1 MLYDRWRKVVRDF
14 SNEIALRD
22 LASGQHWTFAQLDS
36 IAAGS
41 LSHPMGE
48 GQGEGVFPQ
57 GPAIDFITAILRG
70 WKSGAI
76 VCPLEAGQDRPQ
88 FPPPSKSIAH
98 LKITSASTGPARLVA
113 FTADQLAADA
123 QNIIDTMGLRR
134 DWPNLGVISLA
145 HSYGFSNL
153 ITPLLLHGIP
163 LVVANSPLP
172 ESVGAALREMGHAT
186 LAGVPALWRAWSEA
200 GVLSSQNVRLAIS
213 AGAPLPVSLERDIF
227 DRCGIKV
234 RNFYGST
241 ECGGIAYDTTDQPRT
256 DPGYAGLP
264 MKNVELSVADDGC
277 LEVRGDAVGETYWPQ
292 LDARLAHRRF
302 RTTDLAEIVDGA
314 IYLRGRATDVIN
326 IAGRKISPETIE
338 IVLLKHPRVRQCAVF
353 GVPEKDRDR
362 IVACVALKTQQE
374 QTEETKG
381 KISVDPVS
389 SCTAELKQFLLNH
402 LPAWQVPRDFWF
414 VQDLPT
420 DQRGKLPRAVLRER
434 YLVRMTAQ

>member
-1 MLYDRWRKVVRDF
+1 MLYDRWREVVHDF

-22 LASGQHWTFAQLDS
+22 LASGQKWTFAHLDS
-36 IAAGS
+36 LAAVPPSSEGS
-41 LSHPMGE
+41 LSRAM
-48 GQGEGVFPQ
+48 GEGVFPQ
-57 GPAIDFITAILRG
+57 GPAIDFISTILKG
-70 WKSGAI
+70 WKSGAT
-76 VCPLEAGQDRPQ
+76 VCPVEPGQDRPQ
-88 FPPPSKSIAH
+88 FPPPPKNIVH

-123 QNIIDTMGLRR
+123 RNIIDTMGLRR

-172 ESVGAALREMGHAT
+172 ESVGAALREIGNAT
-186 LAGVPALWRAWSEA
+186 LAGVPALWRAWFDA

-234 RNFYGST
+234 HNFYGST
-241 ECGGIAYDTTDQPRT
+241 ECGGIAYDTSDKPRT
-256 DPGYAGLP
+256 DAGYAGLT
-264 MKNVELSVADDGC
+264 MKHVELSVADDGC
-277 LEVRGDAVGETYWPQ
+277 LEVRGDAVGEAYWPQ
-292 LDARLAHRRF
+292 PDDRLAHRRF
-302 RTTDLAEIVDGA
+302 RTTDLAGIVDGGV
-314 IYLRGRATDVIN
+314 YLRGRATDVIN

-338 IVLLKHPRVRQCAVF
+338 TVLLKHPSVRQCVVF
-353 GVPEKDRDR
+353 GVPENDRER
-362 IVACVALKTQQE
+362 IVACVALKTKQE
-374 QTEETKG
+374 QTEEREG
-381 KISVDPVS
+381 KEASVS
-389 SCTAELKQFLLNH
+389 SRATAELKQFLLNH

-420 DQRGKLPRAVLRER
+420 DQRGKLPRASLRAE
-434 YLVRMTAQ
+434 YLKLRT

>member
-1 MLYDRWRKVVRDF
+1 MLYDRWREVVSDF

-22 LASGQHWTFAQLDS
+22 FASGRQWTFAQLDS
-36 IAAGS
+36 LTAAPPSPEGS

-48 GQGEGVFPQ
+48 GQAEGVFPQ
-57 GPAIDFITAILRG
+57 GPAIDFITTILKG

-76 VCPLEAGQDRPQ
+76 VCPLESGQGRPH
-88 FPPPSKSIAH
+88 FPRPAKNIAH

-123 QNIIDTMGLRR
+123 RNIIETMGLRR
-134 DWPNLGVISLA
+134 DWPNVGVISLA

-172 ESVGAALREMGHAT
+172 ESVGAALREIGNAT
-186 LAGVPALWRAWSEA
+186 LAGVPALWRPWFEA

-227 DRCGIKV
+227 DRRGIKV
-234 RNFYGST
+234 HNFYGST
-241 ECGGIAYDTTDQPRT
+241 ECGGIAYDTSDKPRT

-277 LEVRGDAVGETYWPQ
+277 LEVRGDAVGENYWPQ
-292 LDARLAHRRF
+292 PDNRLVHPRF
-302 RTTDLAEIVDGA
+302 RTTDLAEIIDGA

-338 IVLLKHPRVRQCAVF
+338 TVLLKHPSVRQCVVF
-353 GVPEKDRDR
+353 GVPEKDRER
-362 IVACVALKTQQE
+362 IVACVAADPSTADDLKH
-374 QTEETKG
+374 
-381 KISVDPVS
+381 
-389 SCTAELKQFLLNH
+389 FLINH

-414 VQDLPT
+414 VQQLPT

-434 YLVRMTAQ
+434 YLARVTAK

>member
-1 MLYDRWRKVVRDF
+1 MLYDRWREVVRDF

-22 LASGQHWTFAQLDS
+22 VASGRQWTFAELDS
-36 IAAGS
+36 LAAEGR
-41 LSHPMGE
+41 LSHPMGK

-57 GPAIDFITAILRG
+57 GPAIDFITTILRG
-70 WKSGAI
+70 WKSGAT
-76 VCPLEAGQDRPQ
+76 VCPIEPGQNAPQ
-88 FPPPSKSIAH
+88 FPQLPKSIVH
-98 LKITSASTGPARLVA
+98 LKITSASTGLARLVG

-123 QNIIDTMGLRR
+123 RNIIDTMGLRR

-172 ESVGAALREMGHAT
+172 ESVGAALREIGSAT
-186 LAGVPALWRAWSEA
+186 LAGVPALWRAWFEA
-200 GVLSSQNVRLAIS
+200 GVLSSQDVRLAIS

-234 RNFYGST
+234 HNFYGST
-241 ECGGIAYDTTDQPRT
+241 ECGGIAYDTSDKPRT
-256 DPGYAGLP
+256 EPGYAGLP

-277 LEVRGDAVGETYWPQ
+277 LEVRGDAVGETYWPHP
-292 LDARLAHRRF
+292 DDRLTHRRF
-302 RTTDLAEIVDGA
+302 RTTDLAEIVDGGV
-314 IYLRGRATDVIN
+314 YLRGRATDVIN
-326 IAGRKISPETIE
+326 IAGRKISPEAIE
-338 IVLLKHPRVRQCAVF
+338 TVLLKHPSVRQCIVF
-353 GVPEKDRDR
+353 GVPESDRDR

-374 QTEETKG
+374 Q
-381 KISVDPVS
+381 S
-389 SCTAELKQFLLNH
+389 SELKQFLLNH

-434 YLVRMTAQ
+434 YLARVTTE

>member
-1 MLYDRWRKVVRDF
+1 MLYDRWREVVHDF

-22 LASGQHWTFAQLDS
+22 LASGRQWTFAQLDS
-36 IAAGS
+36 LAAVPPSPERS
-41 LSHPMGE
+41 LSHPMGD

-57 GPAIDFITAILRG
+57 GPAIDFITTILKG

-76 VCPLEAGQDRPQ
+76 VCALEPGQDRPQ
-88 FPPPSKSIAH
+88 FPRPPENIAH

-123 QNIIDTMGLRR
+123 RNIIDTMGLRR

-172 ESVGAALREMGHAT
+172 ESVGAALREIGNAT
-186 LAGVPALWRAWSEA
+186 LAGVPALWRAWFEA

-213 AGAPLPVSLERDIF
+213 AGAPLSVSLERDIF

-241 ECGGIAYDTTDQPRT
+241 ECGGIAYDSSDKPRT

-264 MKNVELSVADDGC
+264 MRNVKLSVADDGC
-277 LEVRGDAVGETYWPQ
+277 LEVHGDAVGETYWPQ
-292 LDARLAHRRF
+292 PDDRLAHRRF
-302 RTTDLAEIVDGA
+302 RTTDLAEIVDGGV
-314 IYLRGRATDVIN
+314 YLRGRATDVIN

-338 IVLLKHPRVRQCAVF
+338 TVLLKHPSVRSCVVF
-353 GVPEKDRDR
+353 GVPEKDRER
-362 IVACVALKTQQE
+362 IVACVAGESTTPDDLKH
-374 QTEETKG
+374 
-381 KISVDPVS
+381 
-389 SCTAELKQFLLNH
+389 FLLNH

-414 VQDLPT
+414 VKELPT
-420 DQRGKLPRAVLRER
+420 DQRGKLPRGALREK
-434 YLVRMTAQ
+434 YLARMTTQ